1 MESAPPPPLIN
12 AFCGEG
18 ANNTHPPDAR
28 LFVSQTP
35 ASVALLYI
43 TIDI

>member
-1 MESAPPPPLIN
+1 MESAPPLIN

-18 ANNTHPPDAR
+18 ANTHPPDAR